1 MKLQT
6 AAENDIDGLFPGSST
21 AKVEK
26 KRYLGSLGLQ
36 LESVRLGANTSTIY
50 QNDPK
55 LLLFTLSRY
64 KFVSKMFAG
73 FENVLEVGCQ
83 EGFGAQVIC
92 KEVTAYTGVDFY
104 LPHINSAK
112 ERNTAPNAKYETHD
126 ILNGPIERDFDGVFA
141 LDVLEHI
148 VPEKEDLFLQNI
160 CGGLTPHG
168 SVILGMPSF
177 ESQKYASKASKAGHV
192 NCKNGENFR
201 KLLQHYFHNCFLF
214 SMNDEVLH
222 TGFSPMSHYLFV
234 LASNKKCDFTPS

>member
-1 MKLQT
+1 MKFQT
-6 AAENDIDGLFPGSST
+6 AAKNDIEGLFPDSST
-21 AKVEK
+21 ANVEK
-26 KRYLGSLGLQ
+26 ERYLGSLGLQ
-36 LESVRLGANTSTIY
+36 LDSVRLGANTSTIY

-83 EGFGAQVIC
+83 EGFGAQIIC

-112 ERNTAPNAKYETHD
+112 ERNTAPNAKYETLD
-126 ILNGPIERDFDGVFA
+126 ILNGPMERDFDGVFA

-148 VPEKEDLFLQNI
+148 VPEKEDLFLQNV
-160 CGGLTPHG
+160 CGSLTPHG
-168 SVILGMPSF
+168 SVILGMPSLQ
-177 ESQKYASKASKAGHV
+177 SQKYASKASKAGHV

-201 KLLQHYFHNCFLF
+201 NLLKLYFHNCFLF

-234 LASNKKCDFTPS
+234 LASNKKCDFTAS